1 MTTTTRYRFTLASL
15 LLVALATFALDAH
28 AQDSAGL
35 LDDVAERYRNAAA
48 GWAGVIVDAA
58 SWVFWTLAVISL
70 VMTFGFMAL
79 RRAELSEFF
88 AEFVK
93 FTMTLGF
100 FWWLLVNGPD
110 FAQRIMNSLR
120 QVAGKAA
127 GLGVG
132 GLSPSGI
139 VDVGYLVFAKV
150 VDQTTWWKPWDSLIG
165 QVLGIAVL
173 VCLLIVGINMLL
185 LLISGWVLAFGGVIF
200 LGFGGG
206 RWTSEMAI
214 NYYRTVLHL
223 GVQLMMMVLLV
234 GIGKTLVDD
243 YYAQVNQGLVTLK
256 GLGVMIGVSITMVV
270 LVSKLPG
277 FIASIATGG
286 PVGGGGIGT
295 SGAGM
300 IMGAAGMLAAA
311 GGMAAAMAV
320 AGAAQAAGGAQALM
334 AAFKAAGEGGGGSSG
349 GSGDSSG
356 GGGIPG
362 LEWEGGSGSSGGS
375 DASGGEGGGGTS
387 SPFSEAAGFS
397 GNGSEDSDTRS
408 SLTAESGGGEQQA
421 QGGSTAG
428 ATSASAAGAAAGGRG
443 AGGASGGNKPS
454 FGQRMD
460 AVSNQLARGAAQVA
474 REKARGVVANF
485 AQRVADTPGARIA
498 SAIRGESPATRGAGA
513 AGFASTPTVGPSFD
527 GDNLAGDANATVF
540 DADAEVAAFAEGA
553 DQPEPPEVEPGTVD
567 GEDMFDSD
575 NKA

>member
-1 MTTTTRYRFTLASL
+1 
-15 LLVALATFALDAH
+15 
-28 AQDSAGL
+28 
-35 LDDVAERYRNAAA
+35 
-48 GWAGVIVDAA
+48 
-58 SWVFWTLAVISL
+58 
-70 VMTFGFMAL
+70 
-79 RRAELSEFF
+79 
-88 AEFVK
+88 
-93 FTMTLGF
+93 
-100 FWWLLVNGPD
+100 
-110 FAQRIMNSLR
+110 
-120 QVAGKAA
+120 
-127 GLGVG
+127 
-132 GLSPSGI
+132 

-256 GLGVMIGVSITMVV
+256 SLGVMIGVSITMVV

-286 PVGGGGIGT
+286 PVGGGGIST

-349 GSGDSSG
+349 GGGDSSG

-362 LEWEGGSGSSGGS
+362 LEWEGGSGSGSGSNASSGG
-375 DASGGEGGGGTS
+375 GGDGTS
-387 SPFSEAAGFS
+387 SPFSEAAGLS
-397 GNGSEDSDTRS
+397 GNGSEGSDTGS
-408 SLTAESGGGEQQA
+408 SLAAESGGGEQQA

-428 ATSASAAGAAAGGRG
+428 ATSASASGTGAAAGGRG

-474 REKARGVVANF
+474 REKAKGVVSNF
-485 AQRVADTPGARIA
+485 AQRVADTPGAQIA

-513 AGFASTPTVGPSFD
+513 AGFASTPAGGPSFD
-527 GDNLAGDANATVF
+527 GDNLAGDANARVF
-540 DADAEVAAFAEGA
+540 DAEAEVAAFAEGA

-575 NKA
+575 SNKA